1 MSLSFLLEMTDG
13 LSNMWL
19 LERYGGPWNCLPY
32 NLANFQVEDQVEDL
46 SSEGSEGEDEVAGE
60 MPDPPE
66 AKILAKVIKA
76 IEGFESPKHK
86 KLTLEPGSTEVVKKL
101 KENLSGTEVLQ
112 WFDEGPHG
120 ESFLLAKKKAE
131 EEVVEETRGQYEKD
145 LGHLESAISRAKEL
159 AREWKREVKSM
170 EPTGE
175 ECDAKKVFEE
185 FAEMVVPKN
194 LKFSKCD

>member
-1 MSLSFLLEMTDG
+1 MSFYFLLEMTDG
-13 LSNMWL
+13 LSNMCL
-19 LERYGGPWNCLPY
+19 LESYGGPWNCLPY
-32 NLANFQVEDQVEDL
+32 NLANFQVEDL
-46 SSEGSEGEDEVAGE
+46 SSEGSEGEDEEAGE
-60 MPDPPE
+60 RPDPPE
-66 AKILAKVIKA
+66 PKVLAKLNKA
-76 IEGFESPKHK
+76 IESFGSTNNK
-86 KLTLEPGSTEVVKKL
+86 KLTLEAGTTKVAKKL
-101 KENLSGTEVLQ
+101 KESVSLTDGMRM
-112 WFDEGPHG
+112 FGEGPHG

>member
-46 SSEGSEGEDEVAGE
+46 SSEGSEGEDEVARE

-76 IEGFESPKHK
+76 IEGFASPKHK

-112 WFDEGPHG
+112 WFDEGPRG
-120 ESFLLAKKKAE
+120 ESFLRFLPAVGPTYRILAWLHQN
-131 EEVVEETRGQYEKD
+131 R
-145 LGHLESAISRAKEL
+145 EL
-159 AREWKREVKSM
+159 CGLS
-170 EPTGE
+170 P
-175 ECDAKKVFEE
+175 
-185 FAEMVVPKN
+185 VP
-194 LKFSKCD
+194 